1 MPSIDAAAQTVF
13 ADLNQRC
20 ADAEFDRDFPENGK
34 FIRRTIKARE
44 YWYYQGYDAATGTKS
59 NRYVGT
65 VADSETTRRVEAHD
79 RQRVDY
85 RTRIDAVRMLRSAGF
100 PTADALTG
108 RVVERLA
115 QAGFF
120 RLRGVL
126 VGTVAFQT
134 YPGLV
139 GERPM
144 RALRTGDIDL
154 AQDYG
159 ISVAIGESM
168 PPVHEELQ
176 AVDASFRPVPN
187 LSRPDYTSAFAN
199 ADGFRVEFLV
209 SNRGSDDLTGAL
221 VPMPAL
227 GGVSAQP
234 LRYLDF
240 LIRDPVRSTLLHAG
254 GISVT
259 VPAPERYAVHKLIVA
274 NERTEREKQ
283 AKDLTQAELPDRSP
297 GPEPTRCPGSLLGR
311 GVEPR
316 SLLAPSPGNR
326 CRTPRRDRAHR
337 HHASR
342 LRAWRNTGL
351 RADAGRVSRIFL
363 RSGHRS
369 A

>member
-187 LSRPDYTSAFAN
+187 LSRPDRTSAFAN
-199 ADGFRVEFLV
+199 ANGFRVEFLV

-227 GGVSAQP
+227 DGVSAQR
-234 LRYLDF
+234 LRCLDF

-283 AKDLTQAELPDRSP
+283 AKDLTQAGFLIAALARNQPVALAASWVEAWSR
-297 GPEPTRCPGSLLGR
+297 GPSWRRHLETGVARLDETGRIAITQAVCAHGGILGYEPTEVGFP
-311 GVEPR
+311 ET
-316 SLLAPSPGNR
+316 SP
-326 CRTPRRDRAHR
+326 
-337 HHASR
+337 
-342 LRAWRNTGL
+342 
-351 RADAGRVSRIFL
+351 
-363 RSGHRS
+363 
-369 A
+369 

>member
-65 VADSETTRRVEAHD
+65 VADPETTRRVEAHD

-100 PTADALTG
+100 PAADGLTG

-134 YPGLV
+134 FPGLV
-139 GERPM
+139 GERPT
-144 RALRTGDIDL
+144 RAPRTGDIGL

-159 ISVAIGESM
+159 ISIAIGESM
-168 PPVHEELQ
+168 SSVQEELR

-187 LSRPDYTSAFAN
+187 LSRPDSASAFVN
-199 ADGFRVEFLV
+199 ASGFRVEFLL
-209 SNRGSDDLTGAL
+209 SNRGSDEVTGAP
-221 VPMPAL
+221 VWMPAL

-240 LIRDPVRSTLLHAG
+240 LISDPVRSTLLHAG

-283 AKDLTQAELPDRSP
+283 AKDLTQAGFLIEALARNQPVALAASWVEAWNR
-297 GPEPTRCPGSLLGR
+297 GPTWRRHLETGLARLDEAARIAIAGAVGAHGGMLGYEPTRVGFPASL
-311 GVEPR
+311 P
-316 SLLAPSPGNR
+316 
-326 CRTPRRDRAHR
+326 
-337 HHASR
+337 
-342 LRAWRNTGL
+342 
-351 RADAGRVSRIFL
+351 
-363 RSGHRS
+363 
-369 A
+369 

>member
-234 LRYLDF
+234 ASLSRF
-240 LIRDPVRSTLLHAG
+240 PHQR
-254 GISVT
+254 
-259 VPAPERYAVHKLIVA
+259 
-274 NERTEREKQ
+274 
-283 AKDLTQAELPDRSP
+283 P
-297 GPEPTRCPGSLLGR
+297 GPLDA
-311 GVEPR
+311 
-316 SLLAPSPGNR
+316 AP
-326 CRTPRRDRAHR
+326 CRRDLRHGACSRALRRSQTHR
-337 HHASR
+337 GE
-342 LRAWRNTGL
+342 RAA
-351 RADAGRVSRIFL
+351 RA
-363 RSGHRS
+363 
-369 A
+369 